1 MSDLAVHARRA
12 RWAVAAIFFSNG
24 SIVGTWAA
32 HIPVSAER
40 LDISHSVL
48 GIALLMMALG
58 ALIAMPLGGMA
69 IGRFGSAAMTR
80 MSAIALCAAFPLPL
94 IAPDP
99 VTFMVALFI
108 FGAFNGVLDVSM
120 NAHGVLVEGRLAR
133 PVMSSFHGMW
143 SLGGL
148 AGAGFAAALLPLMP
162 ALAQA
167 FLALAICTAIAV
179 AALFFLLPS
188 AADGSAGGPAFAL
201 PNRLTLTLGVLCF
214 LCMMAEG
221 AITDWAALHLKGT
234 FALGAGPAATGFA
247 AFSAAM
253 AASRFGGDWL
263 RGHIGAVALVRGSA
277 LLAAAGLSVALLVPA
292 PVVAIAGYAI
302 VGLGLG
308 NLVPIFFGAAGRIP
322 GERPGTAIA
331 AVATV
336 GYTGFLVGPPVIGF
350 IADATALTTA
360 LGILVVGC
368 LASALAAGAVAP
380 AERHGLAAAR

>member
-1 MSDLAVHARRA
+1 ML
-12 RWAVAAIFFSNG
+12 
-24 SIVGTWAA
+24 
-32 HIPVSAER
+32 
-40 LDISHSVL
+40 
-48 GIALLMMALG
+48 
-58 ALIAMPLGGMA
+58 
-69 IGRFGSAAMTR
+69 
-80 MSAIALCAAFPLPL
+80 
-94 IAPDP
+94 
-99 VTFMVALFI
+99 ALFV

-167 FLALAICTAIAV
+167 FLALAICTVIAV

-188 AADGSAGGPAFAL
+188 AADGRAGGPAFAL
-201 PNRLTLTLGVLCF
+201 PTRLTLALGILCF

-221 AITDWAALHLKGT
+221 AITDWAALHLKGA

-263 RGHIGAVALVRGSA
+263 RGHIGAVVLVRGSA
-277 LLAAAGLSVALLVPA
+277 LLAAAGLSVALLSPA
-292 PVVAIAGYAI
+292 PMIAIAGYAI

-322 GERPGTAIA
+322 GERPGTGIA

-350 IADATALTTA
+350 IADATGLATA
-360 LGILVVGC
+360 LGILLVGC